1 MLYAFELG
9 SVVANPP
16 KPIEKKRLTG
26 NPGKRPLPKEAD
38 MVLLPQVGRV
48 EPLRPL
54 GATGLEFW
62 EEAWGRG
69 SLWLGR
75 TDKWLVQ
82 LTAEMLDERD
92 ALVALVA
99 ERVAA
104 GDKDAWRDR
113 RQLRD
118 LERSIVANLSLLA
131 WTPTDRSRY
140 GLAEVKAKS
149 KLAEFM
155 EKHGNA

>member
-1 MLYAFELG
+1 M
-9 SVVANPP
+9 
-16 KPIEKKRLTG
+16 
-26 NPGKRPLPKEAD
+26 
-38 MVLLPQVGRV
+38 PQVENP

-54 GATGLEFW
+54 KDVGLAFW
-62 EEAWGRG
+62 DEAWGKG
-69 SLWLGR
+69 QLWLGR

-82 LTAEMLDERD
+82 LTAEMLDEREE
-92 ALVALVA
+92 LRVIVADRT
-99 ERVAA
+99 ER

-118 LERSIVANLSLLA
+118 VERSIVSNLSLLA
-131 WTPTDRSRY
+131 WTPVDRSRY

-155 EKHGNA
+155 EKHGNS